1 VVRKHFRRALNVPVR
16 TRRAFSGIRI
26 ACMKAVM
33 RYRVIY
39 RKRFNREGEE
49 ADAPQTFLNV
59 ADGVVLDSEFVEQIE
74 PPNLHVED
82 AMEEDDDFLSFG
94 SEIWEYDV
102 ADGRDQEFKD
112 AVLNSKMAMELERVE
127 DIEDMPA
134 ASGQ

>member
-1 VVRKHFRRALNVPVR
+1 
-16 TRRAFSGIRI
+16 
-26 ACMKAVM
+26 MKAVM
-33 RYRVIY
+33 RYRVTY

-74 PPNLHVED
+74 PTNLHVED
-82 AMEEDDDFLSFG
+82 AMEEDDDFLSLG

>member
-1 VVRKHFRRALNVPVR
+1 MCRSARAGHS
-16 TRRAFSGIRI
+16 AASGLPE
-26 ACMKAVM
+26 MKAVM
-33 RYRVIY
+33 RYRVTY

-82 AMEEDDDFLSFG
+82 AMEEDDDFLSLG
-94 SEIWEYDV
+94 SEIWEYEV
-102 ADGRDQEFKD
+102 ADGRDQEFKE